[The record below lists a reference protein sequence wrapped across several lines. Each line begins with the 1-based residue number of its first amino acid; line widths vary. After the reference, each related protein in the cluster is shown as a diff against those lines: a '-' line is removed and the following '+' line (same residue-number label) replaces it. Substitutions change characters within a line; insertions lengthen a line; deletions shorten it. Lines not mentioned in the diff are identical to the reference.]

1 MVGYGF
7 SRIQVDLSSSFF
19 FFESSFNEREKFFF
33 PAINS
38 SFSVSGDDDR
48 YSTQSFCRKFSECES
63 NSDFEFAS
71 IGKCACV
78 CVCVRG
84 ANFKRVAFCRGVR
97 YPLNRLL
104 SSLAHAFAC
113 LFIHLAPPSADSP
126 ARSSTRSFA
135 PLRVTRSTKARARVF
150 SSGLLLLPPSL
161 LGRNQGDQIRGGES
175 RARLSRFSLRPPR
188 ISRVQRFLRPLFSA
202 RNNGGASR

>member
-1 MVGYGF
+1 M
-7 SRIQVDLSSSFF
+7 R
-19 FFESSFNEREKFFF
+19 
-33 PAINS
+33 
-38 SFSVSGDDDR
+38 
-48 YSTQSFCRKFSECES
+48 
-63 NSDFEFAS
+63 
-71 IGKCACV
+71 V

-175 RARLSRFSLRPPR
+175 GHDFPDFRFALLVSRACN
-188 ISRVQRFLRPLFSA
+188 VFSA
-202 RNNGGASR
+202 RYFPLETMVARQGEEPCYGG

>member
-7 SRIQVDLSSSFF
+7 SRIQVDLSSSFFF

-48 YSTQSFCRKFSECES
+48 YSTQPFCRKFSECES

-78 CVCVRG
+78 CVC
-84 ANFKRVAFCRGVR
+84 AWSE
-97 YPLNRLL
+97 L
-104 SSLAHAFAC
+104 
-113 LFIHLAPPSADSP
+113 
-126 ARSSTRSFA
+126 
-135 PLRVTRSTKARARVF
+135 
-150 SSGLLLLPPSL
+150 
-161 LGRNQGDQIRGGES
+161 
-175 RARLSRFSLRPPR
+175 
-188 ISRVQRFLRPLFSA
+188 
-202 RNNGGASR
+202 